1 MGLPAAAAA
10 AAAAAASAGA
20 AGDGSAAAASDAAAA
35 AAAAAQ
41 ADDDDWD
48 GSITSNETGDSSP
61 LTAASPL
68 PAPQHSPR
76 QQLGD
81 PPTAAISKRSSIVT
95 TPNVFSGLDLGMA
108 DSSVVSLEVGVM
120 EVANL
125 TPRSGWSQDLTHV
138 LLSSAAAGSARRP
151 LNAGAGLLLSE
162 AVKKSDLPLPVVYVF
177 CGPGGNKDSGVEVRL
192 LLLLLLLLLLWLQS
206 VTAACWFLKPCLDS
220 YPQIYTD

>member
-10 AAAAAASAGA
+10 AGAA
-20 AGDGSAAAASDAAAA
+20 AGDGSAAAPSDTA

-41 ADDDDWD
+41 AEEDEWES
-48 GSITSNETGDSSP
+48 SITSDETGDSSP

-68 PAPQHSPR
+68 PASQHSPK
-76 QQLGD
+76 QHLGNH
-81 PPTAAISKRSSIVT
+81 TGASITRSSIVT

-138 LLSSAAAGSARRP
+138 LLSSAAAGSARHTV
-151 LNAGAGLLLSE
+151 NARGGLLLSE

-177 CGPGGNKDSGVEVRL
+177 CGPGGNKDSGVEVRRL
-192 LLLLLLLLLLWLQS
+192 LLLLLLQAGS
-206 VTAACWFLKPCLDS
+206 AACWRMLLASEAAEMGMRVCC
-220 YPQIYTD
+220 

>member
-1 MGLPAAAAA
+1 MGLPA

-20 AGDGSAAAASDAAAA
+20 AGDGSAAADAAAA
-35 AAAAAQ
+35 AGQ
-41 ADDDDWD
+41 AEEDDRE
-48 GSITSNETGDSSP
+48 GSITSDETGDSSP

-68 PAPQHSPR
+68 PASQHSPR
-76 QQLGD
+76 QQLGN
-81 PPTAAISKRSSIVT
+81 PTAGISTRSSVVT

-138 LLSSAAAGSARRP
+138 LLSSAAAGNAWRAV
-151 LNAGAGLLLSE
+151 NAGGGLLLSE

-192 LLLLLLLLLLWLQS
+192 LLLLSLRR
-206 VTAACWFLKPCLDS
+206 V
-220 YPQIYTD
+220 